1 MDNNKIQIELNN
13 HPYNKDVYYIAIGLR
28 GGYAVRNYIV
38 DEKKVFT
45 SNYAFFN
52 ILFNYFTSCN
62 SMPGLHFDVQR
73 AAATISFSRSRAEL
87 IPSVEKALQML
98 FNHEYNQELFESA
111 KLAAKEAFS
120 ARYKDGAFRSKY
132 KAHEFSELNK
142 GFSLKALITNI
153 EGIDFSTFVATA
165 NTILVPGNVCIY
177 IVGDTTNINLQ
188 DITLQ
193 NVDTI
198 QNNSVRIAGP
208 GYDPL
213 LRQDAHIINIAR
225 EEHNTI
231 IETIDFLN
239 SNATNFAKVFLT
251 EMLAEQIPAHYVDV
265 WVDSLDASIV
275 FSSEMLRSFKN
286 NLHIDTEKS
295 YAESQ
300 AKLLTKYS
308 GLMKNNPEHFVIK
321 AATLMTIGVYIDQYL
336 EFLSKCT
343 YEMFSEMCVTADFKI
358 TEAQIVLRKGS
369 K

>member
-1 MDNNKIQIELNN
+1 MENNKIQIELNN
-13 HPYNKDVYYIAIGLR
+13 HPYNKDVFYIAIGLR

-38 DEKKVFT
+38 DNEKVFT

-62 SMPGLHFDVQR
+62 SMPGLNFDVQR
-73 AAATISFSRSRAEL
+73 AASTISFNRSRVEL
-87 IPSVEKALQML
+87 VPSVEKALQML
-98 FNHEYNQELFESA
+98 FNHEYNQEFFESA

-120 ARYKDGAFRSKY
+120 ARYKDAAFRSKY

-142 GFSLKALITNI
+142 GFSLKALISDI
-153 EGIDFSTFVATA
+153 DGIDFSTFVATA

-177 IVGDTTNINLQ
+177 IVGDTTNINPQ
-188 DITLQ
+188 DITLK
-193 NVDTI
+193 NVDIT
-198 QNNSVRIAGP
+198 QNHSVRIAGP

-231 IETIDFLN
+231 IEAIDFLN
-239 SNATNFAKVFLT
+239 HDASNFTKMFIV
-251 EMLAEQIPAHYVDV
+251 EMLSEQLPAHYVDV
-265 WVDSLDASIV
+265 WADSLDASII
-275 FSSEMLRSFKN
+275 FSSEQLRSYKN
-286 NLHIDTEKS
+286 NLLIGTEKA
-295 YAESQ
+295 YTTAQ
-300 AKLLTKYS
+300 AKLLSQYT
-308 GLMKNNPEHFVIK
+308 GLMKNLPEHFVIK

-343 YEMFSEMCVTADFKI
+343 FEMFDEICATADFKI

>member
-13 HPYNKDVYYIAIGLR
+13 HPYNKDVYYVAVGLR

-38 DEKKVFT
+38 DDEKTFT

-52 ILFNYFTSCN
+52 ILFNYFTVSN
-62 SMPGLHFDVQR
+62 PMTGLNFDVQR
-73 AAATISFSRSRAEL
+73 AASTISFNRNRTDL
-87 IPSVEKALQML
+87 IPSVEKILQIL
-98 FNHEYNQELFESA
+98 FNHEYSQELFESA

-120 ARYKDGAFRSKY
+120 ERYKDGAFRSKY

-142 GFSLKALITNI
+142 GFSLKTLISDI

-177 IVGDTTNINLQ
+177 IVGDTTNINPQ

-193 NVDTI
+193 NVDVT
-198 QNNSVRIAGP
+198 QNHSVRIAGP

-231 IETIDFLN
+231 IEAIDFLN
-239 SNATNFAKVFLT
+239 NNATNFAKVFLA
-251 EMLAEQIPAHYVDV
+251 EILAEQIPTHYVDV
-265 WVDSLDASIV
+265 WVDSLDASII

-286 NLHIDTEKS
+286 NLHVDTEKT
-295 YAESQ
+295 YAVSQ
-300 AKLLTKYS
+300 AKLLSKYA
-308 GLMKNNPEHFVIK
+308 GLMKNNPEHFAIK

-343 YEMFSEMCVTADFKI
+343 YGMFSEMCVTADFKI